1 MTKVHLRAHRGIL
14 LNMIKTELIS
24 AADQVRPEKEKIA
37 PTNVVEQQQMTTPV
51 MGIYSLTSLFNI
63 LWRRIIKDPV
73 SQIEGMSEFAVL
85 L

>member
-37 PTNVVEQQQMTTPV
+37 PTNVVEQQQ
-51 MGIYSLTSLFNI
+51 
-63 LWRRIIKDPV
+63 
-73 SQIEGMSEFAVL
+73 
-85 L
+85 